1 MPESSHQSKQ
11 ARVLSDSNN
20 FYCEFRNPG
29 TLYPANVWRE
39 PLQARSPN
47 IHDVCACTV
56 ANPYGRRSESDVPVG
71 APVPRRPRL
80 RTAQYTWRLRLYV
93 CGTLMAIR
101 VVTGRR
107 GTGAP
112 TARLSSNQR
121 WPGIFR
127 DRTPWYWRP
136 YRTVVVQSTLARDFP

>member
-71 APVPRRPRL
+71 APVPRRPVTTR
-80 RTAQYTWRLRLYV
+80 RAVRVPQTYWRRRHVYWAV
-93 CGTLMAIR
+93 RIR
-101 VVTGRR
+101 GRR

-112 TARLSSNQR
+112 TARLSFNQR

-127 DRTPWYWRP
+127 DRTLFNDLSDRQALK
-136 YRTVVVQSTLARDFP
+136 VFAKAARM